1 MIQALE
7 ITIRDIQ
14 NILDAHNTALPYDVI
29 ESLHDELSVYFEEIM
44 ASCLRHSTVLDE
56 QTEHLYYLL
65 ENYMI
70 QDGLYITEPQRFTSN
85 NNS

>member
-1 MIQALE
+1 MTTALE
-7 ITIRDIQ
+7 ITLRDIQ
-14 NILDAHNTALPYDVI
+14 NILDAHETRLPHDMV
-29 ESLHDELSVYFEEIM
+29 ESLYDELSVYFEEIVE
-44 ASCLRHSTVLDE
+44 SSLRHSTILDE

-70 QDGLYITEPQRFTSN
+70 QDGLYITEPQRFISN